1 ARPRSSP
8 GAAAAARDFAARER
22 ADGNSHRADGAGAR
36 RPVPDVAHVGA
47 EERVER
53 GNLLARPAAG
63 ARRGRPDELPPFPGA
78 DRLGSTRPERQGLT
92 PAFSGSG
99 LRWPE
104 AGRVGRDDAA
114 LAGFLCAVESVV
126 RALEE
131 RDRIILCAQLCD
143 ACGQK
148 QLPTLA

>member
-78 DRLGSTRPERQGLT
+78 DRLGSTRPERQGSDPGLSGQDYAGPRRGELAET
-92 PAFSGSG
+92 TRPLPASFA
-99 LRWPE
+99 R
-104 AGRVGRDDAA
+104 
-114 LAGFLCAVESVV
+114 
-126 RALEE
+126 
-131 RDRIILCAQLCD
+131 
-143 ACGQK
+143 
-148 QLPTLA
+148 